1 MTPNPW
7 SYWLLRS
14 RSRTVRCPLRPLL
27 WAWKVQPA
35 LSASVGTLS
44 PSSFHIIHNM
54 RCLASSIFQASPESY
69 NARRHLKKGA
79 LPLEPRHVI
88 LLTGPAGA
96 GKTATASA
104 WAKSHRHPTVHLSID
119 TFREFVKSGYSNP
132 EDGWNGET
140 QRQYDLAQTACSEVA
155 REYVESGYC
164 CAIDDAVFPNW
175 PEVGYGRWQAVLGP
189 IQHRL
194 IVLLPSLILS
204 QKVCAGRIRTNVPTP
219 GYNIQSL
226 FRILPQHTVALRCAK
241 SLELPQNGFL
251 RGNQASTRCWS
262 EIVPAR
268 VTHT

>member
-1 MTPNPW
+1 
-7 SYWLLRS
+7 
-14 RSRTVRCPLRPLL
+14 
-27 WAWKVQPA
+27 
-35 LSASVGTLS
+35 
-44 PSSFHIIHNM
+44 M
-54 RCLASSIFQASPESY
+54 RCLASSIFQVSPESY

-119 TFREFVKSGYSNP
+119 TIREFVKSRYANP

-140 QRQYDLAQTACSEVA
+140 QRQGDLAQTACSMVA

-194 IVLLPSLILS
+194 IVLLPSFDKVLERNRARSGNSHLKEPTLRIIYDRMIEWRDHSDTVVIDNSDLTIDETVEALDRCLESDIPPRACEVAQIPRPS
-204 QKVCAGRIRTNVPTP
+204 Q
-219 GYNIQSL
+219 
-226 FRILPQHTVALRCAK
+226 
-241 SLELPQNGFL
+241 
-251 RGNQASTRCWS
+251 
-262 EIVPAR
+262 AR
-268 VTHT
+268 ACCT